1 MSETMRPLGAR
12 DGNRVCRIA
21 RSDTNK
27 FALLADPAGDGR
39 RSSRS
44 IEIFDVGGKTPP
56 NAQAAADELFFV
68 LHGESVA
75 LAGGERV
82 AIRRGDAFLVRA
94 GTEHVVEDTGATRL
108 YCLTTMVP
116 NEGFAELIRA
126 GVPNILDAEDLAV
139 LCGA

>member
-1 MSETMRPLGAR
+1 
-12 DGNRVCRIA
+12 
-21 RSDTNK
+21 
-27 FALLADPAGDGR
+27 
-39 RSSRS
+39 
-44 IEIFDVGGKTPP
+44 
-56 NAQAAADELFFV
+56 V

-126 GVPNILDAEDLAV
+126 GVRDILDAEDLAV